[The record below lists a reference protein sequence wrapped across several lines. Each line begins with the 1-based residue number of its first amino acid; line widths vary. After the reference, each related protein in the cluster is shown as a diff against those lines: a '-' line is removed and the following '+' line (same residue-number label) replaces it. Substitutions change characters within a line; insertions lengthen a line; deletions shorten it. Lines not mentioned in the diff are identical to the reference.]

1 MSSLTGS
8 KGEEVTS
15 NPVAGWHPDP
25 MRRYEHRYWDGA
37 KWTEHVSTGGSRSID
52 SLTESAPVV
61 ADEPG
66 KSPGPARPTVVDT
79 VGQPLPVEPQVAP
92 SQSTAAP
99 SRNPSTEKITTFNA
113 KRVATEFQAENQ
125 RLRAEAS
132 RSQRLLSEMG
142 VLDMAAREQRMES
155 QRQAE
160 EGLRHR
166 VADLQKQ
173 LSELDRQVIVN
184 RDRLVLEEV
193 GLFDFEHPAESSA
206 TLATELEALRS
217 EIRQVNKLG
226 LAITAES
233 NFTYNN
239 SAAKGQTFV
248 NQMSRI
254 MLRAYNAEA
263 ENAVKT
269 VKAGNLASAQKRLSS
284 AREQIAK
291 QGRMIELSVTDRYH
305 WLRLKEL
312 ELAARH
318 EQAKAADRE
327 KERERRAELR
337 EQKALEAEIKREKE
351 RLEKERTH
359 YLNSIQRLRDSGD
372 SAGAEA
378 LQGELDR
385 VDAEIAQ
392 ADYRAANIRAGYVYV
407 ISNIGAFGEGV
418 VKIGMTRRLEPE
430 DRIRELSDAS
440 VPFNFDVHALF
451 FSDDAVS
458 IEAMLHREFASQRL
472 NKVNPRREFF
482 RVRPQEVLDA
492 LTEHKVSL
500 LEFTTHAAADDFR
513 MSWPEGYPSPFDG
526 DQRAESDSTAARA
539 TM

>member
-1 MSSLTGS
+1 M
-8 KGEEVTS
+8 TS

-25 MRRYEHRYWDGA
+25 MRRFEHRYWDGVR
-37 KWTEHVSTGGSRSID
+37 WTEHVSRGGSRSID
-52 SLTESAPVV
+52 PIAGSAPV
-61 ADEPG
+61 AAHESHE
-66 KSPGPARPTVVDT
+66 SPDAAQPAVVNA
-79 VGQPLPVEPQVAP
+79 VSEPLPTEPQVGT
-92 SQSTAAP
+92 SQSAAASFGNAP
-99 SRNPSTEKITTFNA
+99 AEKITTFNA
-113 KRVATEFQAENQ
+113 KRVASELQAENQ
-125 RLRAEAS
+125 RLNAEVS

-155 QRQAE
+155 QRHAE
-160 EGLRHR
+160 EGLRQR
-166 VADLQKQ
+166 VADLQRQ

-206 TLATELEALRS
+206 TLATELEGLRS
-217 EIRQVNKLG
+217 QIRQANKLG
-226 LAITAES
+226 SAITAAS
-233 NFTYNN
+233 NFTFNN

-337 EQKALEAEIKREKE
+337 EQKALQAEIKREKE
-351 RLEKERTH
+351 RLEKERAH
-359 YLNSIQRLRDSGD
+359 YLNSIQRLLDSGD
-372 SAGAEA
+372 TAGAEA

-385 VDAEIAQ
+385 IDAEIAQ

-458 IEAMLHREFASQRL
+458 IEAMLHREFATQRL

-482 RVRPQEVLDA
+482 RARPQEVLDA

-500 LEFTTHAAADDFR
+500 LEFTTHAAADDYR
-513 MSWPEGYPSPFDG
+513 MSWPTGYPSLG
-526 DQRAESDSTAARA
+526 DDDVLNEMGPAAV
-539 TM
+539 

>member
-1 MSSLTGS
+1 MTN
-8 KGEEVTS
+8 
-15 NPVAGWHPDP
+15 NPAPGWHPDP
-25 MRRYEHRYWDGA
+25 MRRFQHRYWDGSQ
-37 KWTEHVSTGGSRSID
+37 WTEHVSTGGSRSID
-52 SLTESAPVV
+52 PLSVAPTVL
-61 ADEPG
+61 AEDAREQ
-66 KSPGPARPTVVDT
+66 PGPAPLLGASSPDQAQLTD
-79 VGQPLPVEPQVAP
+79 GQAASAAGV
-92 SQSTAAP
+92 AAP
-99 SRNPSTEKITTFNA
+99 TPNVSTEKITTFNA
-113 KRVATEFQAENQ
+113 KRIATELQAENQ
-125 RLRAEAS
+125 RLGAKVARCE
-132 RSQRLLSEMG
+132 RLLAEVG
-142 VLDMAAREQRMES
+142 ALDMAARELRIET

-160 EGLRHR
+160 EELRHR
-166 VADLQKQ
+166 VAELQRQ
-173 LSELDRQVIVN
+173 VSELDRQVIVN

-217 EIRQVNKLG
+217 EIRQANKLG
-226 LAITAES
+226 SAITAAS
-233 NFTYNN
+233 NFTFNN
-239 SAAKGQTFV
+239 SLSKGQTFV

-269 VKAGNLASAQKRLSS
+269 VKAGNLASAQKRLST

-318 EQAKAADRE
+318 EQAKAAERE
-327 KERERRAELR
+327 MERERRAELR
-337 EQKALEAEIKREKE
+337 EQRALEAEIKREKE
-351 RLEKERTH
+351 RLEKERAH
-359 YLNSIQRLRDSGD
+359 YLNSIQRLRESGD
-372 SAGAEA
+372 IDGAEA

-385 VDAEIAQ
+385 IDAEIAQ

-458 IEAMLHREFASQRL
+458 IEAMLHREFAEQRL

-482 RVRPQEVLDA
+482 RAHPQQVLDA
-492 LTEHKVSL
+492 LTEHKVSV
-500 LEFTTHAAADDFR
+500 LEFTTRAAADDYR
-513 MSWPEGYPSPFDG
+513 MSWPGGYPSY
-526 DQRAESDSTAARA
+526 SDRETVTDAREEPAQGTA
-539 TM
+539 

>member
-1 MSSLTGS
+1 M
-8 KGEEVTS
+8 
-15 NPVAGWHPDP
+15 A
-25 MRRYEHRYWDGA
+25 
-37 KWTEHVSTGGSRSID
+37 
-52 SLTESAPVV
+52 APV
-61 ADEPG
+61 G
-66 KSPGPARPTVVDT
+66 G
-79 VGQPLPVEPQVAP
+79 
-92 SQSTAAP
+92 AA
-99 SRNPSTEKITTFNA
+99 SEKITTFNA
-113 KRVATEFQAENQ
+113 KRIAAELQTETQRLQAELA
-125 RLRAEAS
+125 RCE
-132 RSQRLLSEMG
+132 RLLSEMG
-142 VLDMAAREQRMES
+142 ALDMAARDHRMALQREAEQALQHRVTEL
-155 QRQAE
+155 QRQA
-160 EGLRHR
+160 
-166 VADLQKQ
+166 
-173 LSELDRQVIVN
+173 SELDRQVIVN

-206 TLATELEALRS
+206 KLATELESIRS
-217 EIRQVNKLG
+217 EIRQTNKLG
-226 LAITAES
+226 SAISATS
-233 NFTYNN
+233 NFTFNG

-269 VKAGNLASAQKRLSS
+269 LKAGNLASAQKRLST

-291 QGRMIELSVTDRYH
+291 QGQMIDLSVTDRYH

-327 KERERRAELR
+327 MERERRAELR

-351 RLEKERTH
+351 RLEKERAH
-359 YLNSIQRLRDSGD
+359 YLNSIQRMRDSGD
-372 SAGAEA
+372 VAGAEA
-378 LQGELDR
+378 LQGELNR
-385 VDAEIAQ
+385 IDAEIAE

-451 FSDDAVS
+451 FSEDAVS
-458 IEAMLHREFASQRL
+458 IEAMLHREFAAQRL

-482 RVRPQEVLDA
+482 RVHPQQVLDA
-492 LTEHKVSL
+492 LTEHKVSV
-500 LEFTTHAAADDFR
+500 LEFTTHAAADDYR
-513 MSWPEGYPSPFDG
+513 MSWPDGYPSAIDDSAADG
-526 DQRAESDSTAARA
+526 VTPA
-539 TM
+539 